1 MKKLL
6 FVCSQNRLR
15 SPTAEA
21 VFSQW
26 PGVEAMSAGLNS
38 DAITPVSTDLLEW
51 ADIVV
56 VMEEKHKNKLS
67 KKFSPFLKDKRVVVL
82 GIPDEYDYMQPELIQ
97 ILKAKVLRYVGLRR
111 IATQALKCD
120 GPLHRPD
127 RDDDRTVDGLLARG
141 ATGLTIART

>member
-67 KKFSPFLKDKRVVVL
+67 KKFSPFLKGKRVVVL

-97 ILKAKVLRYVGLRR
+97 ILKAKVLRYVGL
-111 IATQALKCD
+111 
-120 GPLHRPD
+120 
-127 RDDDRTVDGLLARG
+127 
-141 ATGLTIART
+141 

>member
-1 MKKLL
+1 MEKLL

-21 VFSQW
+21 VFFHW
-26 PGVEAMSAGLNS
+26 PGVEAMSAGLNG

-67 KKFSPFLKDKRVVVL
+67 KRFSSFLKGKRVVVL
-82 GIPDEYDYMQPELIQ
+82 SIPDEYDYMQPELIQ
-97 ILKAKVLRYVGLRR
+97 ILKAKVLRYVGL
-111 IATQALKCD
+111 
-120 GPLHRPD
+120 
-127 RDDDRTVDGLLARG
+127 
-141 ATGLTIART
+141 